1 MIIIET
7 TTTPG
12 GEVAA
17 GVWIGMTV
25 IDTVGGREITAVE
38 AGVAVLVLIMTEV
51 VGKGDIMM
59 IGAGVGVGHLR
70 VPPLVEIVLVHG
82 EVCLLARNPPL
93 GVKVQTG
100 AAMMKGLQ
108 PLRVFHHG
116 ADLLILEALLLVI
129 LTLMSDAAR
138 DG

>member
-51 VGKGDIMM
+51 AGKGDIMM

-70 VPPLVEIVLVHG
+70 VPPLVEIVLVHR

-108 PLRVFHHG
+108 PLGVFHHG